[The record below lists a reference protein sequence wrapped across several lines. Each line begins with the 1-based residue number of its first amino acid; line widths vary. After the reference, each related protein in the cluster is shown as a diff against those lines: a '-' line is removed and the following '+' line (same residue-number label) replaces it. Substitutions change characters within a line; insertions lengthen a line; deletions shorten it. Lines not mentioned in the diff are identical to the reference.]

1 MKVWRQ
7 VVARLPAGA
16 HEDAI
21 TKTLVDELGADE
33 AVRARFYCGYQF
45 VPIERTHDGS
55 LVEDRFIDIAVIAR
69 NDRSRYLAYE
79 CKKLNVWR
87 EGVRRSQ
94 AGRYVDDGMMRFVTG
109 KYAKDLPVA
118 CMIGYVMDGDLS
130 FAYARIRATIRR
142 NGGALRLQDGPN
154 EELPFD
160 AMTRFVTTHERNDNG
175 IELRH
180 ALLPFV
186 RAA

>member
-1 MKVWRQ
+1 MQ
-7 VVARLPAGA
+7 VVARLPADA
-16 HEDAI
+16 LEDTI
-21 TKTLVDELGADE
+21 TKTLVDQLDADTW
-33 AVRARFYCGYQF
+33 VRALFYCDYQF
-45 VPIERTHDGS
+45 VPMDRTQDGS
-55 LVEDRFIDIAVIAR
+55 LAEDRFIDVAMIMD

-79 CKKLNVWR
+79 CKRLNVQYQ
-87 EGVRRSQ
+87 GARRSQ
-94 AGRYVDDGMMRFVTG
+94 AGSYVDDGMMRFITG
-109 KYAKDLPVA
+109 KYAEGLPVA

-142 NGGALRLQDGPN
+142 NRSALCLQDGPTD
-154 EELPFD
+154 EPALD
-160 AMTRFVTTHERNDNG
+160 AMTRFVTMHKRNRYG